1 MIRAIKN
8 YFRNMTLGQA
18 TNTIFLTLSICLS
31 VYFLWFNCDEL
42 IGRSITTMC
51 AVFFEIGMKYNLSY
65 ARTIFKAG
73 WRLGWTGTHLII
85 GSLVLFAFYGG
96 YMVYNIATMAGFFIS
111 ATVKQDQVVVQ
122 AEALENQKM
131 TQLQQLNEEID
142 ALIKALDV
150 EVETTYRAKSEELNR
165 KIEKKKAER
174 EKLLSEMN
182 LTKEGKVIEKN
193 PSRAVAEALG
203 IPLGTMLAWIYGFFA
218 AGICLI
224 LIITSEDLPNEKEKL
239 EEAQPLQK
247 EKIIPLIEEE
257 KQNILMYLN
266 AAIRDTGKL
275 NGNQRIMEETGLSFD
290 QCQKFREWL
299 TNLKIDGIP
308 AVTIRQGGGESNFPK
323 HKLLRLIEGV

>member
-1 MIRAIKN
+1 MIRATKN
-8 YFRNMTLGQA
+8 YFRNMTLRRV

-65 ARTIFKAG
+65 ARSIFKAG

-122 AEALENQKM
+122 AKALENQKM
-131 TQLQQLNEEID
+131 IQLQQLNEEINV
-142 ALIKALDV
+142 LIKALDV
-150 EVETTYRAKSEELNR
+150 EVETTYRTKSEELNQ

-182 LTKEGKVIEKN
+182 LTKEDKVIEKN

-224 LIITSEDLPNEKEKL
+224 LIITSEDLPNEKL
-239 EEAQPLQK
+239 EEVQPLQK
-247 EKIIPLIEEE
+247 EKIIPLIEKE
-257 KQNILMYLN
+257 KQDLLMYLN

-275 NGNQRIMEETGLSFD
+275 NGNQRIMEETGLPFD
-290 QCQKFREWL
+290 KCQKFREWL

-308 AVTIRQGGGESNFPK
+308 AVTIRQGGGKTNIPK
-323 HKLLRLIEGV
+323 QKLLKLIEEV

>member
-1 MIRAIKN
+1 
-8 YFRNMTLGQA
+8 MTLRRV
-18 TNTIFLTLSICLS
+18 TNTIFLILSICLS

-73 WRLGWTGTHLII
+73 WRLGWAGTHLII

-150 EVETTYRAKSEELNR
+150 EVETTYRKKSEELEQ
-165 KIEKKKAER
+165 KIAKKKAER
-174 EKLLSEMN
+174 QALLDSMV
-182 LTKEGKVIEKN
+182 LTKTEEVIEKN

-239 EEAQPLQK
+239 EEVQPLQK

-257 KQNILMYLN
+257 KQDLFIYLN

-323 HKLLRLIEGV
+323 HKLLRLIEEV

>member
-1 MIRAIKN
+1 MIRTMKK
-8 YFRNMTLGQA
+8 YFRDMTLRRT
-18 TNTIFLTLSICLS
+18 TNTIFLILSICLS

-65 ARTIFKAG
+65 ARTIFKTG
-73 WRLGWTGTHLII
+73 WRLGWVGIHLII
-85 GSLVLFAFYGG
+85 GSLVLFTFYGG
-96 YMVYNIATMAGFFIS
+96 YMIYNIATMAGFFIS
-111 ATVKQDQVVVQ
+111 ATVKQDQMVVQ
-122 AEALENQKM
+122 AEALENQKII
-131 TQLQQLNEEID
+131 QLQQLNEEID
-142 ALIKALDV
+142 TLIKALNK
-150 EVETTYRAKSEELNR
+150 EVETTYRKKSEELEQ
-165 KIEKKKAER
+165 KIAKKKLER
-174 EKLLSEMN
+174 EELLSEMN

-239 EEAQPLQK
+239 EEVQPSQK

-257 KQNILMYLN
+257 KQDLLMYLN

-323 HKLLRLIEGV
+323 HKLLRLIEEV

>member
-1 MIRAIKN
+1 
-8 YFRNMTLGQA
+8 MTLRRA
-18 TNTIFLTLSICLS
+18 TNTIFLILSICLS

-73 WRLGWTGTHLII
+73 WRLGWAGTHLII

-150 EVETTYRAKSEELNR
+150 EVETTYRAKSEELNQ

-174 EKLLSEMN
+174 QVLLDSMV
-182 LTKEGKVIEKN
+182 LTKTDEVIEKN

-239 EEAQPLQK
+239 EEVQPLQK

-257 KQNILMYLN
+257 KQDLFIYLN

-323 HKLLRLIEGV
+323 HKLLRLIKEV

>member
-1 MIRAIKN
+1 
-8 YFRNMTLGQA
+8 MTLRRT
-18 TNTIFLTLSICLS
+18 TNTIFLILSICLS

-73 WRLGWTGTHLII
+73 WRLGWVGIHLII
-85 GSLVLFAFYGG
+85 GSLVLFTFYGG
-96 YMVYNIATMAGFFIS
+96 YMIYNIATMAGFFIS

-131 TQLQQLNEEID
+131 IQLQQLNEEID

-150 EVETTYRAKSEELNR
+150 EVETTYRAKSEELNQ

-174 EKLLSEMN
+174 QALLDSMV
-182 LTKEGKVIEKN
+182 LTKTEEVIEKN

-239 EEAQPLQK
+239 EEVQPLQK

-257 KQNILMYLN
+257 KQDLFIYLN

-323 HKLLRLIEGV
+323 HKLLRLIEEV

>member
-1 MIRAIKN
+1 
-8 YFRNMTLGQA
+8 MTLRRV

-31 VYFLWFNCDEL
+31 VYFLWFNCNEV

-73 WRLGWTGTHLII
+73 WRLGWKGLHLII

-111 ATVKQDQVVVQ
+111 ATVKQDQVVIQ

-131 TQLQQLNEEID
+131 IQLQQLNEEID
-142 ALIKALDV
+142 TLIKALNK
-150 EVETTYRAKSEELNR
+150 EVETTYRAKSEELNQ

-174 EKLLSEMN
+174 QALLDSMV
-182 LTKEGKVIEKN
+182 LTKTEEVIKKN

-224 LIITSEDLPNEKEKL
+224 LIITSEDLPNENL
-239 EEAQPLQK
+239 EEVQPLQK

-257 KQNILMYLN
+257 KQDLLMYLN

-290 QCQKFREWL
+290 QCLKFREWL

-323 HKLLRLIEGV
+323 QKLLKLIEEV

>member
-1 MIRAIKN
+1 
-8 YFRNMTLGQA
+8 MTLRRA

-51 AVFFEIGMKYNLSY
+51 SMFFEIGMKYNLSY
-65 ARTIFKAG
+65 ARTIFKTG
-73 WRLGWTGTHLII
+73 WRLGWKGLHLIM
-85 GSLVLFAFYGG
+85 GSLILFAFYGG
-96 YMVYNIATMAGFFIS
+96 YMIYNITTMAGFFIS

-131 TQLQQLNEEID
+131 IQLQQLNEEID
-142 ALIKALDV
+142 TLIKALNK
-150 EVETTYRAKSEELNR
+150 EVETTYRSKSEELNQ

-239 EEAQPLQK
+239 EEVQPLQK

-257 KQNILMYLN
+257 KQDLLMYLN

-323 HKLLRLIEGV
+323 HKLLKLIEEV

>member
-1 MIRAIKN
+1 
-8 YFRNMTLGQA
+8 MTLRRA
-18 TNTIFLTLSICLS
+18 TNTIFLILSICLS

-65 ARTIFKAG
+65 ARTIFKTG
-73 WRLGWTGTHLII
+73 WRLGWAGTHLII
-85 GSLVLFAFYGG
+85 GSLILFTFYGG
-96 YMVYNIATMAGFFIS
+96 YMIYNIATMAGFFIS

-131 TQLQQLNEEID
+131 IQLQQLNEEID
-142 ALIKALDV
+142 TLIKALNK
-150 EVETTYRAKSEELNR
+150 EVETTYRAKSEELNQ
-165 KIEKKKAER
+165 KIEKKKMER
-174 EKLLSEMN
+174 EKLLGEMN

-224 LIITSEDLPNEKEKL
+224 LIITSEDLPEPKKEVEKQAEIRV
-239 EEAQPLQK
+239 QTQK
-247 EKIIPLIEEE
+247 EKIIPLIEGE
-257 KQNILMYLN
+257 KQDLLIYLN

-275 NGNQRIMEETGLSFD
+275 NGNQRIMKETGLSFD

-308 AVTIRQGGGESNFPK
+308 AVTIRRGGGESNFPK
-323 HKLLRLIEGV
+323 HKLLKLIEEV

>member
-1 MIRAIKN
+1 
-8 YFRNMTLGQA
+8 MTLRRV

-31 VYFLWFNCDEL
+31 VYFLWFNCNEV

-73 WRLGWTGTHLII
+73 CRLGWDGAHLII
-85 GSLVLFAFYGG
+85 GSLVLFAFYSG

-111 ATVKQDQVVVQ
+111 ATIKQDQMVVQ

-131 TQLQQLNEEID
+131 IQLQQLNEEINT
-142 ALIKALDV
+142 LIKALDK
-150 EVETTYRAKSEELNR
+150 EVETTYRSKSEELNQ

-174 EKLLSEMN
+174 EKLINEMN
-182 LTKEGKVIEKN
+182 LSEEKIIEKN
-193 PSRAVAEALG
+193 PSRALAEALG

-239 EEAQPLQK
+239 EEVQPLQK
-247 EKIIPLIEEE
+247 EKIIPLIKEE
-257 KQNILMYLN
+257 KQDLLMYLN

-323 HKLLRLIEGV
+323 HKLLRLIEEV

>member
-1 MIRAIKN
+1 MNLKRI
-8 YFRNMTLGQA
+8 
-18 TNTIFLTLSICLS
+18 TNNVFLLLSLSLS
-31 VYFLWFNCDEL
+31 VYFLWFNCNEL

-51 AVFFEIGMKYNLSY
+51 AIFFEVGMKYNLSY
-65 ARTIFKAG
+65 SRSLFKAG
-73 WRLGWTGTHLII
+73 WKLGWKGLHLIVA
-85 GSLVLFAFYGG
+85 SLILFTFYGG
-96 YMVYNIATMAGFFIS
+96 YVVYNIATMAGFFI
-111 ATVKQDQVVVQ
+111 TTITYQDQVVIK
-122 AEALENQKM
+122 AETLENQKM
-131 TQLQQLNEEID
+131 IQLQQLNDEID
-142 ALIKALDV
+142 ALIKALDK
-150 EVETTYRAKSEELNR
+150 EVETTYRSKSEELNQ

-174 EKLLSEMN
+174 EKLINEMN
-182 LTKEGKVIEKN
+182 LSEEKIIEKN

-239 EEAQPLQK
+239 EEVQPLQK
-247 EKIIPLIEEE
+247 EKIILSTEKE
-257 KQNILMYLN
+257 KQDLLIYLN

-275 NGNQRIMEETGLSFD
+275 NGNQRIMEETGLSFG

-323 HKLLRLIEGV
+323 HKLLRLIEEI

>member
-1 MIRAIKN
+1 
-8 YFRNMTLGQA
+8 MTLRHM

-65 ARTIFKAG
+65 ARSIFKAG
-73 WRLGWTGTHLII
+73 WRLGWSGTHLII
-85 GSLVLFAFYGG
+85 GSLILFAFYGG
-96 YMVYNIATMAGFFIS
+96 YVVYNIATMAGFFIS
-111 ATVKQDQVVVQ
+111 TIVKQDQVVMQ

-131 TQLQQLNEEID
+131 IQLQQLNEEID
-142 ALIKALDV
+142 VLIKALDI
-150 EVETTYRAKSEELNR
+150 EVETTYRSKSEELNQ

-174 EKLLSEMN
+174 EKLINEMN
-182 LTKEGKVIEKN
+182 LSEEKIIEKN

-224 LIITSEDLPNEKEKL
+224 LIITSEDLPNENEKEKL
-239 EEAQPLQK
+239 EEVQPLQK

-257 KQNILMYLN
+257 KQDLLIYLN

-308 AVTIRQGGGESNFPK
+308 AVTIRQGGGKTNISK
-323 HKLLRLIEGV
+323 QKLLKLIEEV

>member
-1 MIRAIKN
+1 
-8 YFRNMTLGQA
+8 MTLRRV
-18 TNTIFLTLSICLS
+18 TNTIFLILSICLS

-73 WRLGWTGTHLII
+73 WRLGWVGIHLII
-85 GSLVLFAFYGG
+85 GSLVLFTFYGG
-96 YMVYNIATMAGFFIS
+96 YMIYNIATMAGFFIS

-131 TQLQQLNEEID
+131 IQLQQLNEEID

-150 EVETTYRAKSEELNR
+150 EVETTYRAKSEELNQ

-174 EKLLSEMN
+174 QALLDSMV
-182 LTKEGKVIEKN
+182 LTKTEEVIEKN

-257 KQNILMYLN
+257 KQDLFIYLN

-323 HKLLRLIEGV
+323 HKLLRLIEEV

>member
-1 MIRAIKN
+1 
-8 YFRNMTLGQA
+8 MTLRRA

-73 WRLGWTGTHLII
+73 WRLGWAGTHLII
-85 GSLVLFAFYGG
+85 GSLVLFAFYSG

-131 TQLQQLNEEID
+131 IQLQQLNKEID

-150 EVETTYRAKSEELNR
+150 EVETTYRAKSEELNQ

-239 EEAQPLQK
+239 EEVQPLQK

-257 KQNILMYLN
+257 KQDLLIYLN

-275 NGNQRIMEETGLSFD
+275 NGNQRIMKETGLSFD

-323 HKLLRLIEGV
+323 HKLLRLIEEV